1 MVPVDQVDSRYGTTR
16 QRAVEGELRVIPT
29 LLETAYN
36 IRNFQGR
43 IPAKKNVVLAEDN
56 LKDFGEMNRFSFLSL
71 RTIRISF
78 IYLNKANMYCP
89 LSRKVASFR
98 IFFFI

>member
-43 IPAKKNVVLAEDN
+43 IPAKKTVVFAEDN
-56 LKDFGEMNRFSFLSL
+56 LKDFGEMNRF
-71 RTIRISF
+71 
-78 IYLNKANMYCP
+78 N
-89 LSRKVASFR
+89 
-98 IFFFI
+98 FFNV